1 MPEMPE
7 DAKPTRPTPSTPK
20 TVANATDALQRRRPR
35 RVIPWIVAAL
45 SLATLVVSVVLLAQR
60 VQSYNE
66 SSVGSVFAFIEV
78 NNPEFEFFG
87 RPVALTELEDADGN
101 PLVRIAYGDDEL
113 TIPVTVEPRQK
124 LPGYFNRHADWLRMV
139 FFADRSGMSMEE
151 FQERMA
157 RDEIET
163 RLVVVTRTPFGV
175 DPDKPG
181 LFGLEQERNES
192 TADVRRDQWRFDFYE
207 LNPEGG
213 LTVHQPLRFPE
224 SGKSLL
230 RRQNQAELAGEPIP
244 QRDPGEI
251 QERTWQ
257 YGAALKVMPRAPA
270 ITFENQALRAA
281 GWTLPVASASVL
293 GLVFGVFFAIAP
305 ARTRAKP

>member
-1 MPEMPE
+1 MPE
-7 DAKPTRPTPSTPK
+7 DTKTTSAMEAESPK
-20 TVANATDALQRRRPR
+20 APGRLRPR
-35 RVIPWIVAAL
+35 RTLPWLIAGVSLIALIV
-45 SLATLVVSVVLLAQR
+45 SSVLLAQR
-60 VQSYNE
+60 VRAYNE
-66 SSVGSVFAFIEV
+66 SSVNSVFAFIEV

-87 RPVALTELEDADGN
+87 RPVSLTETEDTEGRHAV
-101 PLVRIAYGDDEL
+101 LITYGDDEL
-113 TIPVTVEPRQK
+113 KVAVTVEPRRN
-124 LPGYFNRHADWLRMV
+124 LPGFFNRHADWLRMV
-139 FFADRSGMSMEE
+139 FFADRSGLSMDE
-151 FQERMA
+151 FEARMN

-163 RLVVVTRTPFGV
+163 RLVVVTRTPYGA
-175 DPDKPG
+175 DPDEPG

-207 LNPEGG
+207 LEPDGG

-230 RRQNQAELAGEPIP
+230 RRQNQAKLAGEPIP

-251 QERTWQ
+251 VERTWQ

-281 GWTLPVASASVL
+281 GWTLPVASGSVL

-305 ARTRAKP
+305 ARTKA